1 MKKVLL
7 LGSGGFV
14 GLNLKE
20 FLDTFKEEYQ
30 LFTPSSK
37 ELDLTDEKSVKA
49 YLEQDYY
56 DVVIHAA
63 VCNPRRLAPGV
74 SYNELSSD
82 LRMFYNL
89 ERYSDR
95 YGKMLY
101 FGSGAEYDKS
111 ADIAQMDEETLG
123 NGVPKNEYGLAK
135 YVIGKHI
142 ENSKNI
148 YNLRIFGL
156 YGKYENWRTTFIS
169 GACCKVIKGLP
180 ITIRQNVFFDYLY
193 IDDFCR
199 MVKWFVDNQPKY
211 HTYNI
216 TSGKK
221 IDLVSLAEKV
231 NRISGKNVPVYV
243 CREGLA
249 KEYTADNR
257 RLLEEVPV
265 ELTEIDQGISALYKY
280 YEKIESEIDILELL
294 YQ

>member
-20 FLDTFKEEYQ
+20 FLGSFKEEYQ

-49 YLEQDYY
+49 YLEHDYY

-111 ADIAQMDEETLG
+111 ADITQVGEETLG
-123 NGVPKNEYGLAK
+123 NGIPKNEYGLAK

-142 ENSKNI
+142 DNSKNI

-169 GACCKVIKGLP
+169 GACCKAIKGLP

-199 MVKWFVDNQPKY
+199 MIKWFVDNQPKY

-221 IDLVSLAEKV
+221 IDLVSIAEKV